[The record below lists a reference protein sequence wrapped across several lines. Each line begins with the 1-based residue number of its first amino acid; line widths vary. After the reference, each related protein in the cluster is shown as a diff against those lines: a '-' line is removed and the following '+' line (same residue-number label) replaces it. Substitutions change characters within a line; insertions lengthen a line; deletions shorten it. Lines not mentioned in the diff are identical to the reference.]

1 MKDDEDRLLYLG
13 LGPMLAILLGGG
25 LVPVRG
31 LTAPSNL
38 TFAFL
43 ALTILVGELGGR
55 LPALATALVSS
66 LSLDF
71 FLTRPYLR
79 LAIHDKSDLVA
90 FVGLGACGL
99 LAALLGTPRRE
110 RDSARA
116 RLALVD
122 RALREVELGG
132 PAPARLQL
140 VADLAGAA
148 LPVAAVVV
156 RDDAGRVVAAAGP
169 RGAAEREPAAVVA
182 TTSVAEPAR
191 GDWRRPDPPLPA
203 DGLRIAL
210 VVAGRPAGSLDVW
223 GDGGRAGRDV
233 RRALAAVA
241 TAVGVILAA
250 PRDEP
255 GEPVRSDA
263 AWTVGPR
270 RSAS

>member
-122 RALREVELGG
+122 RALR
-132 PAPARLQL
+132 RSSS
-140 VADLAGAA
+140 
-148 LPVAAVVV
+148 
-156 RDDAGRVVAAAGP
+156 AGP
-169 RGAAEREPAAVVA
+169 RPRGSSSSPTSPGRRCPWPRWSCA
-182 TTSVAEPAR
+182 TTPGAWSP
-191 GDWRRPDPPLPA
+191 RP
-203 DGLRIAL
+203 
-210 VVAGRPAGSLDVW
+210 
-223 GDGGRAGRDV
+223 
-233 RRALAAVA
+233 ALAA
-241 TAVGVILAA
+241 
-250 PRDEP
+250 
-255 GEPVRSDA
+255 
-263 AWTVGPR
+263 R
-270 RSAS
+270 RSASRPRSSPRPRSPSRRAATGAGRTRRCRPTACGSRSSWQGARPDRSTCGATAAAPDATCGARSPPWRRRWA